1 MYIGP
6 SIIRSLLIFCSIAAS
21 SPLPATLLV
30 GHIEVVLVVCKVA
43 LLYRSSCSSSSRA
56 APASSSSA
64 LGRTF
69 GASFLLFTFGEGEN
83 SFHFEVKPGRG
94 TRARARDSAMQGSW
108 REEQSRASAAVLA
121 ASNAMSKNTLLRQY
135 VAEPT
140 AAASCSSLAVVVDRR
155 RLLSSMLA
163 ATTTTV

>member
-1 MYIGP
+1 MQ
-6 SIIRSLLIFCSIAAS
+6 SC
-21 SPLPATLLV
+21 
-30 GHIEVVLVVCKVA
+30 VVL
-43 LLYRSSCSSSSRA
+43 YRTSSRA

-69 GASFLLFTFGEGEN
+69 GGASFLLFTFGEGEN

-140 AAASCSSLAVVVDRR
+140 AAASCSSLGGSSRPAATAFQYAVE
-155 RLLSSMLA
+155 A

>member
-1 MYIGP
+1 M
-6 SIIRSLLIFCSIAAS
+6 
-21 SPLPATLLV
+21 
-30 GHIEVVLVVCKVA
+30 
-43 LLYRSSCSSSSRA
+43 LYRSSSRA

-69 GASFLLFTFGEGEN
+69 GGASFLLFTFGEGEN

-108 REEQSRASAAVLA
+108 REEQSRASAAAVLA

-155 RLLSSMLA
+155 RLLSSML
-163 ATTTTV
+163 

>member
-1 MYIGP
+1 MQ
-6 SIIRSLLIFCSIAAS
+6 SC
-21 SPLPATLLV
+21 
-30 GHIEVVLVVCKVA
+30 VVL
-43 LLYRSSCSSSSRA
+43 YRSSSRA

-69 GASFLLFTFGEGEN
+69 GGASFLLFTFGEGEN

>member
-1 MYIGP
+1 MQ
-6 SIIRSLLIFCSIAAS
+6 SC
-21 SPLPATLLV
+21 
-30 GHIEVVLVVCKVA
+30 VVL
-43 LLYRSSCSSSSRA
+43 YRSSSRA

-69 GASFLLFTFGEGEN
+69 GGASFLLFTFGEGEN

-140 AAASCSSLAVVVDRR
+140 AAASCSSLGGSSRPAATAFQYAVE
-155 RLLSSMLA
+155 A
-163 ATTTTV
+163 GTTTTV

>member
-1 MYIGP
+1 MQ
-6 SIIRSLLIFCSIAAS
+6 SC
-21 SPLPATLLV
+21 
-30 GHIEVVLVVCKVA
+30 VVL
-43 LLYRSSCSSSSRA
+43 YRSSSRA

-69 GASFLLFTFGEGEN
+69 GGASFLLFTFGEAEN

-135 VAEPT
+135 VAEPAKGSFPNT
-140 AAASCSSLAVVVDRR
+140 ENLLSIELSIVVVKA
-155 RLLSSMLA
+155 LCY
-163 ATTTTV
+163 

>member
-1 MYIGP
+1 MQ
-6 SIIRSLLIFCSIAAS
+6 SC
-21 SPLPATLLV
+21 
-30 GHIEVVLVVCKVA
+30 VVL
-43 LLYRSSCSSSSRA
+43 YRSSSRA

-69 GASFLLFTFGEGEN
+69 GGASFLLFTFGEGEN

-121 ASNAMSKNTLLRQY
+121 ASNAMSKNTLLLRQY

-155 RLLSSMLA
+155 RLLSSML
-163 ATTTTV
+163 

>member
-1 MYIGP
+1 MQ
-6 SIIRSLLIFCSIAAS
+6 SC
-21 SPLPATLLV
+21 
-30 GHIEVVLVVCKVA
+30 VVL
-43 LLYRSSCSSSSRA
+43 YRSSSSRA

-69 GASFLLFTFGEGEN
+69 GGASFLLFTFGEGEN

-155 RLLSSMLA
+155 RLLSSML
-163 ATTTTV
+163 